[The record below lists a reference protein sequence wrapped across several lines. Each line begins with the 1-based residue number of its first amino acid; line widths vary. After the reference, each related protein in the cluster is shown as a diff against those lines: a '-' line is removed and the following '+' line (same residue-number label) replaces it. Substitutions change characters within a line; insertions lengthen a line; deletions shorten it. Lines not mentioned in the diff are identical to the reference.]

1 MSNEGTSAPGSGF
14 ELPDGRRVTTSPA
27 VEALAREAVDAALAV
42 HREFG
47 PGLLESVYEAC
58 LTHELLLRGIQVL
71 RQVPI
76 PLEYR
81 GVQIEA
87 SFRADLLL
95 DSQLLIEL
103 KTADTILPIHRAQ
116 VITYLKLLKLPLGL
130 LINFN
135 SVLIKDGIERILNV
149 PRRLS

>member
-1 MSNEGTSAPGSGF
+1 M
-14 ELPDGRRVTTSPA
+14 
-27 VEALAREAVDAALAV
+27 
-42 HREFG
+42 
-47 PGLLESVYEAC
+47 
-58 LTHELLLRGIQVL
+58 LLRGIQVL

-81 GVQIEA
+81 GVQIEV

-103 KTADTILPIHRAQ
+103 KAADTILPIHRAQ
-116 VITYLKLLKLPLGL
+116 VITYLKLLKLPLGV

-149 PRRLS
+149 PRRQP